1 MYTIEAAYIFSI
13 ILLVIGS
20 LVTSAIKLQSK
31 INGFTRSATET
42 AVNSHLPDGAK
53 DFQPEAFIRMVT
65 HVEPDIDPAEG
76 EQQHYTEY
84 NADNL
89 PT

>member
-31 INGFTRSATET
+31 INGFDGKHG
-42 AVNSHLPDGAK
+42 NS
-53 DFQPEAFIRMVT
+53 
-65 HVEPDIDPAEG
+65 
-76 EQQHYTEY
+76 
-84 NADNL
+84 
-89 PT
+89 

>member
-31 INGFTRSATET
+31 INGFTRSALETE
-42 AVNSHLPDGAK
+42 VNIHLPDGAK
-53 DFQPEAFIRMVT
+53 DFQPEDFIRMVT
-65 HVEPDIDPAEG
+65 LFEQNIDPAEG
-76 EQQHYTEY
+76 EQHE
-84 NADNL
+84 
-89 PT
+89 

>member
-31 INGFTRSATET
+31 INGFTRSALETEI
-42 AVNSHLPDGAK
+42 NSHLPDDTK
-53 DFQPEAFIRMVT
+53 DFQPEDFIRMVT
-65 HVEPDIDPAEG
+65 LFEQDIDPAEG
-76 EQQHYTEY
+76 EQHE
-84 NADNL
+84 
-89 PT
+89 